1 MIGRR
6 IKELRTE
13 NELTQQ
19 ELAKILN
26 VSSMSIS
33 FYENG
38 QRKPDSEF
46 IIACSRLFNVSTD
59 YLLGKTNTK
68 RIQREERIGV
78 FSKRLK
84 RVRELKG
91 ISQRQAA
98 EDLNISPQNLSYYEN
113 GRDAGYD
120 LLIRMARYY
129 DVTVEYLI
137 GVSPV
142 MQRENIDVNKELG
155 LNDKSIYLLRQRDKF
170 GGHSIATNVVNNIM
184 GTKYFRK
191 LVAILTEENECKNK
205 DTPEQKELRNQI
217 AKVYG
222 EIFFTRKRD
231 WEIEQCING
240 ITRELR
246 EQYEVYPVD
255 DCERSMEE

>member
-13 NELTQQ
+13 NGLTQQ

-33 FYENG
+33 FYENE

-46 IIACSRLFNVSTD
+46 IIACSRFFDVSTD
-59 YLLGKTNTK
+59 YLLGKTYK
-68 RIQREERIGV
+68 RRIPREERFGA

-84 RVRELKG
+84 HVRELKG

-137 GVSPV
+137 GASPV
-142 MQRENIDVNKELG
+142 MQRENVDINKDIG
-155 LNDKSIYLLRQRDKF
+155 LNDKTINLLRQRNKF
-170 GGHSIATNVVNNIM
+170 GYSYAADIVNEIVR
-184 GTKYFRK
+184 TEYFQR
-191 LVAILTEENECKNK
+191 LVTIFSEDNESKEG
-205 DTPEQKELRNQI
+205 DTPQQKELNKQI
-217 AKVYG
+217 VEVYG
-222 EIFFTRKRD
+222 GSFFIRKRD
-231 WEIEQCING
+231 WEIERCING
-240 ITRELR
+240 IAKELR
-246 EQYEVYPVD
+246 KHEIYPVD
-255 DCERSMEE
+255 DWAVEMEGK

>member
-6 IKELRTE
+6 IKELRIK
-13 NELTQQ
+13 NGLKQQ
-19 ELAKILN
+19 ELADMFGL
-26 VSSMSIS
+26 SSVSIS
-33 FYENG
+33 FYENE
-38 QRKPDSEF
+38 QRQPDIDF
-46 IIACSRLFNVSTD
+46 VVAIAKYFDVSTD

-155 LNDKSIYLLRQRDKF
+155 LNDKTINLLRQRNKF
-170 GGHSIATNVVNNIM
+170 GYSYAADIVNEIVR
-184 GTKYFRK
+184 TEYFQR
-191 LVAILTEENECKNK
+191 LVTIFSEDNESKGG
-205 DTPEQKELRNQI
+205 DTPQQKELNKQI
-217 AKVYG
+217 VEVYG
-222 EIFFTRKRD
+222 GSFFIRKRD
-231 WEIEQCING
+231 WEIERCING
-240 ITRELR
+240 IAKELR
-246 EQYEVYPVD
+246 KHEIYPVD
-255 DCERSMEE
+255 DWAVEMEGK

>member
-13 NELTQQ
+13 NGLTQQ

-33 FYENG
+33 FYENE

-46 IIACSRLFNVSTD
+46 IIACSRFFDVSTD
-59 YLLGKTNTK
+59 YLLGKTYK
-68 RIQREERIGV
+68 RRIPREERFGA

-84 RVRELKG
+84 HVRELKG

-113 GRDAGYD
+113 GRDAGYG
-120 LLIRMARYY
+120 LLVRMARYY

-137 GVSPV
+137 GASPV
-142 MQRENIDVNKELG
+142 MQRENVDINKDIG
-155 LNDKSIYLLRQRDKF
+155 LNDKTINLLRQRNKF
-170 GGHSIATNVVNNIM
+170 GYSYAADIVNEIVRIE
-184 GTKYFRK
+184 YFQR
-191 LVAILTEENECKNK
+191 LVTIFSEDNESKEG
-205 DTPEQKELRNQI
+205 DTPQQKELNEQI
-217 AKVYG
+217 VKVYG
-222 EIFFTRKRD
+222 GAFFIRKRD
-231 WEIEQCING
+231 WEIERCING
-240 ITRELR
+240 IARELR
-246 EQYEVYPVD
+246 KHEIYPVD

>member
-13 NELTQQ
+13 NGLTQQ

-33 FYENG
+33 FYENE

-46 IIACSRLFNVSTD
+46 IIACSRFFDVSTD
-59 YLLGKTNTK
+59 YLLGKTYK
-68 RIQREERIGV
+68 RRIPREERFGA

-84 RVRELKG
+84 HVRELKG

-113 GRDAGYD
+113 GRDAGYG
-120 LLIRMARYY
+120 LLVRMARYY

-137 GVSPV
+137 GASPV
-142 MQRENIDVNKELG
+142 MQRENVDINKDIG
-155 LNDKSIYLLRQRDKF
+155 LNDKTINILRQRNKF
-170 GGHSIATNVVNNIM
+170 GYSYAADIVNEIVR
-184 GTKYFRK
+184 TEYFQR
-191 LVAILTEENECKNK
+191 LVTIFSEDNESKEG
-205 DTPEQKELRNQI
+205 DTPQQKELNKQI
-217 AKVYG
+217 VEVYG
-222 EIFFTRKRD
+222 GSFFIRKRD
-231 WEIEQCING
+231 WEIERCING
-240 ITRELR
+240 IAKELR
-246 EQYEVYPVD
+246 KHEIYPVD
-255 DCERSMEE
+255 DWAVEMEGK

>member
-13 NELTQQ
+13 NGLTQQ

-33 FYENG
+33 FYENE

-46 IIACSRLFNVSTD
+46 IIACSRFFDVSTD
-59 YLLGKTNTK
+59 YLLGKTYK
-68 RIQREERIGV
+68 RRIPREERFGA

-84 RVRELKG
+84 HVRELKG

-113 GRDAGYD
+113 GRDAGYG
-120 LLIRMARYY
+120 LLVRMARYY

-137 GVSPV
+137 GASPV
-142 MQRENIDVNKELG
+142 MQRENVDINKDIG
-155 LNDKSIYLLRQRDKF
+155 LNDKTINLLRQRNKF
-170 GGHSIATNVVNNIM
+170 GYSYAADIVNEIVR
-184 GTKYFRK
+184 TEYFQR
-191 LVAILTEENECKNK
+191 LVTIFSEDNESKEG
-205 DTPEQKELRNQI
+205 DTPQQKELNEQI
-217 AKVYG
+217 VKVYG
-222 EIFFTRKRD
+222 GAFFIRKRD
-231 WEIEQCING
+231 WEIERCING
-240 ITRELR
+240 IARELR
-246 EQYEVYPVD
+246 KHEIYPVD
-255 DCERSMEE
+255 DCEMSMEE

>member
-13 NELTQQ
+13 NGLTQQ

-33 FYENG
+33 FYENE

-46 IIACSRLFNVSTD
+46 IIACSRFFDVSTD
-59 YLLGKTNTK
+59 YLLGKTYK
-68 RIQREERIGV
+68 RRIPREERFGA

-84 RVRELKG
+84 HVRELKG

-113 GRDAGYD
+113 GRDAGYG
-120 LLIRMARYY
+120 LLVRMARYY

-137 GVSPV
+137 GASPV
-142 MQRENIDVNKELG
+142 MQRENVDINKDIG
-155 LNDKSIYLLRQRDKF
+155 LNDKTINLLRQRNKF
-170 GGHSIATNVVNNIM
+170 GYSYAADIVNEIVR
-184 GTKYFRK
+184 TEYFQR
-191 LVAILTEENECKNK
+191 LVTIFSEDNESKEG
-205 DTPEQKELRNQI
+205 DTPQQKELNEQI
-217 AKVYG
+217 VKVYG
-222 EIFFTRKRD
+222 GAFFIRKRD
-231 WEIEQCING
+231 WEIERCING
-240 ITRELR
+240 IAKELR
-246 EQYEVYPVD
+246 KHEIYPLD
-255 DCERSMEE
+255 DWAVEMEGK

>member
-13 NELTQQ
+13 NGLTQQ

-33 FYENG
+33 FYENE

-46 IIACSRLFNVSTD
+46 IIACSRFFDVSTD
-59 YLLGKTNTK
+59 YLLGKTYK
-68 RIQREERIGV
+68 RRIPREERFGA

-84 RVRELKG
+84 HVRELKG

-113 GRDAGYD
+113 GRDAGYG
-120 LLIRMARYY
+120 LLVRMARYY

-137 GVSPV
+137 GASPV
-142 MQRENIDVNKELG
+142 MQRENVDINKDIG
-155 LNDKSIYLLRQRDKF
+155 LNDKTINLLRQRNKF
-170 GGHSIATNVVNNIM
+170 GYSYAADIVNEIVR
-184 GTKYFRK
+184 TEYFQR
-191 LVAILTEENECKNK
+191 LVTIFSEDNESKEG
-205 DTPEQKELRNQI
+205 DTPQQKELNEQI
-217 AKVYG
+217 VKVYG
-222 EIFFTRKRD
+222 GAFFIRKRD
-231 WEIEQCING
+231 WEIERCING
-240 ITRELR
+240 IARELR
-246 EQYEVYPVD
+246 KHEIYPVD
-255 DCERSMEE
+255 DCERSMED

>member
-13 NELTQQ
+13 NGLTQQ

-33 FYENG
+33 FYENE

-46 IIACSRLFNVSTD
+46 IIACSRFFDVSTD
-59 YLLGKTNTK
+59 YLLGKTYK
-68 RIQREERIGV
+68 RRIPREERFGA

-84 RVRELKG
+84 HVRELKG

-113 GRDAGYD
+113 GRDAGYG
-120 LLIRMARYY
+120 LLVRMARYY

-137 GVSPV
+137 GASPV
-142 MQRENIDVNKELG
+142 MQRENVDINKDIG
-155 LNDKSIYLLRQRDKF
+155 LNDKTINLLRQRNKF
-170 GGHSIATNVVNNIM
+170 GYSYAADIVNEIVR
-184 GTKYFRK
+184 TEYFQR
-191 LVAILTEENECKNK
+191 LVTIFSEDNESKEG
-205 DTPEQKELRNQI
+205 DTPQQKELNEQI
-217 AKVYG
+217 VKVYG
-222 EIFFTRKRD
+222 GAFFIRKRD
-231 WEIEQCING
+231 WEIERCING
-240 ITRELR
+240 IARELR
-246 EQYEVYPVD
+246 KHEIYQVD

>member
-13 NELTQQ
+13 NGLTQQ

-33 FYENG
+33 FYENE

-46 IIACSRLFNVSTD
+46 IIACSRFFDVSTD
-59 YLLGKTNTK
+59 YLLGKTYK
-68 RIQREERIGV
+68 RRIPREERFGA

-84 RVRELKG
+84 HVRELKG

-113 GRDAGYD
+113 GRDAGYG
-120 LLIRMARYY
+120 LLVRMARYY

-137 GVSPV
+137 GASPV
-142 MQRENIDVNKELG
+142 MQRENVDINKDIG
-155 LNDKSIYLLRQRDKF
+155 LNDKTINLLRQRNKF
-170 GGHSIATNVVNNIM
+170 GYSYAADIVNEIVR
-184 GTKYFRK
+184 TEYFQR
-191 LVAILTEENECKNK
+191 LVTIFSEDNESKEG
-205 DTPEQKELRNQI
+205 DTPQQKELNKQI
-217 AKVYG
+217 VKVYG
-222 EIFFTRKRD
+222 GSFFIRKRD
-231 WEIEQCING
+231 WEIERCING
-240 ITRELR
+240 IARELR
-246 EQYEVYPVD
+246 KHEIYPVD
-255 DCERSMEE
+255 DWAVEMEGK

>member
-13 NELTQQ
+13 NGLTQQ

-33 FYENG
+33 FYENE

-46 IIACSRLFNVSTD
+46 IIACSRFFDVSTD
-59 YLLGKTNTK
+59 YLLGKTYK
-68 RIQREERIGV
+68 RRIPREERFGA

-84 RVRELKG
+84 HVRELKG

-113 GRDAGYD
+113 GRDAGYG
-120 LLIRMARYY
+120 LLVRMARYY

-137 GVSPV
+137 GASPV
-142 MQRENIDVNKELG
+142 MQRENVDINKDIG
-155 LNDKSIYLLRQRDKF
+155 LNDKTINLLRQRNKF
-170 GGHSIATNVVNNIM
+170 GYSYAADIVNEIVR
-184 GTKYFRK
+184 TEYFQR
-191 LVAILTEENECKNK
+191 LVTIFSEDNESKEG
-205 DTPEQKELRNQI
+205 DTPQQKELNEQI
-217 AKVYG
+217 VKVYG
-222 EIFFTRKRD
+222 GAFFIRKRD
-231 WEIEQCING
+231 WEIERCING
-240 ITRELR
+240 IARELR
-246 EQYEVYPVD
+246 KHEIYPVD
-255 DCERSMEE
+255 DCERPMEE

>member
-13 NELTQQ
+13 NGLTQQ

-33 FYENG
+33 FYENE

-46 IIACSRLFNVSTD
+46 IIACSRFFDVSTD
-59 YLLGKTNTK
+59 YLLGKTYK
-68 RIQREERIGV
+68 RRIPREERFGA

-84 RVRELKG
+84 HVRELKG

-113 GRDAGYD
+113 GRDAGYG
-120 LLIRMARYY
+120 LLVRMALYY

-137 GVSPV
+137 GASPV
-142 MQRENIDVNKELG
+142 MQRENVDINKDIG
-155 LNDKSIYLLRQRDKF
+155 LNDKTINLLRQRNKF
-170 GGHSIATNVVNNIM
+170 GYSYAADIVNEIVR
-184 GTKYFRK
+184 TEYFQR
-191 LVAILTEENECKNK
+191 LVTIFSEDNESKEG
-205 DTPEQKELRNQI
+205 DTPQQKELNEQI
-217 AKVYG
+217 VKVYG
-222 EIFFTRKRD
+222 GAFFIRKRD
-231 WEIEQCING
+231 WEIERCING
-240 ITRELR
+240 IARELR
-246 EQYEVYPVD
+246 KHEIYPVD

>member
-13 NELTQQ
+13 NGLTQQ

-33 FYENG
+33 FYENE

-46 IIACSRLFNVSTD
+46 IIACSRFFDVSTD
-59 YLLGKTNTK
+59 YLLGKTYK
-68 RIQREERIGV
+68 RRIPREERFGA

-84 RVRELKG
+84 HVRELKG

-113 GRDAGYD
+113 GRDAGYG
-120 LLIRMARYY
+120 LLVRMARYY

-137 GVSPV
+137 GASPV
-142 MQRENIDVNKELG
+142 MQRENVDINKDIG
-155 LNDKSIYLLRQRDKF
+155 LNDKTINLLRQRNKF
-170 GGHSIATNVVNNIM
+170 GYSYAVDIVNEIVR
-184 GTKYFRK
+184 TEYFQR
-191 LVAILTEENECKNK
+191 LVTIFSEDNESKEG
-205 DTPEQKELRNQI
+205 DTPQQKELNKQI
-217 AKVYG
+217 VEVYG
-222 EIFFTRKRD
+222 GSFFIRKRD
-231 WEIEQCING
+231 WEIERCING
-240 ITRELR
+240 IAKELR
-246 EQYEVYPVD
+246 KHEIYPVD
-255 DCERSMEE
+255 DWAVEMEGK

>member
-13 NELTQQ
+13 NGLTQQ

-33 FYENG
+33 FYENEQG
-38 QRKPDSEF
+38 KPDSEF
-46 IIACSRLFNVSTD
+46 IIACSRFFDVSTD
-59 YLLGKTNTK
+59 YLLGKTYK
-68 RIQREERIGV
+68 RRIPREERFGA

-84 RVRELKG
+84 HVRELKG

-113 GRDAGYD
+113 GRDAGYG
-120 LLIRMARYY
+120 LLVRMARYY

-137 GVSPV
+137 GASPV
-142 MQRENIDVNKELG
+142 MQRENVDINKDIG
-155 LNDKSIYLLRQRDKF
+155 LNDKTINLLRQRNKF
-170 GGHSIATNVVNNIM
+170 GYSYAADIVNEIVR
-184 GTKYFRK
+184 TEYFQR
-191 LVAILTEENECKNK
+191 LVTIFSEDNESKEG
-205 DTPEQKELRNQI
+205 DTPQQKELNEQI
-217 AKVYG
+217 VKVYG
-222 EIFFTRKRD
+222 GAFFIRKRD
-231 WEIEQCING
+231 WEIERCING
-240 ITRELR
+240 IARELR
-246 EQYEVYPVD
+246 KHEIYPVD

>member
-13 NELTQQ
+13 KGLTQQ

-33 FYENG
+33 FYENE

-46 IIACSRLFNVSTD
+46 IIACSRFFDVSTD
-59 YLLGKTNTK
+59 YLLGKTYK
-68 RIQREERIGV
+68 RRIPREERFGA

-84 RVRELKG
+84 HVRELKG

-113 GRDAGYD
+113 GRDAGYG
-120 LLIRMARYY
+120 LLVRMARYY

-137 GVSPV
+137 GASPV
-142 MQRENIDVNKELG
+142 MQRENVDINKDIG
-155 LNDKSIYLLRQRDKF
+155 LNDKTINLLRQRNKF
-170 GGHSIATNVVNNIM
+170 GYSYAADIVNEIVR
-184 GTKYFRK
+184 TEYFQR
-191 LVAILTEENECKNK
+191 LVTIFSEDNESKEG
-205 DTPEQKELRNQI
+205 DTPQQKELNKQI
-217 AKVYG
+217 VEVYG
-222 EIFFTRKRD
+222 GSFFIRKRD
-231 WEIEQCING
+231 WEIERCING
-240 ITRELR
+240 IAKELR
-246 EQYEVYPVD
+246 KHEIYPVD
-255 DCERSMEE
+255 DWAVEMEGK

>member
-13 NELTQQ
+13 NGLTQQ

-33 FYENG
+33 FYENE

-46 IIACSRLFNVSTD
+46 IIACSRFFDVSTD
-59 YLLGKTNTK
+59 YLLGKTYK
-68 RIQREERIGV
+68 RRIPREERFGA

-84 RVRELKG
+84 HVRELKG

-113 GRDAGYD
+113 GRDAGYG
-120 LLIRMARYY
+120 LLVRMARYY

-137 GVSPV
+137 GASPV
-142 MQRENIDVNKELG
+142 MQRKNVDINKGIG
-155 LNDKSIYLLRQRDKF
+155 LNDKTINLLRQRNKF
-170 GGHSIATNVVNNIM
+170 GYSYAADIVNEIVR
-184 GTKYFRK
+184 TEYFQR
-191 LVAILTEENECKNK
+191 LVTIFSEDNESKEG
-205 DTPEQKELRNQI
+205 DTPQQKELNKQI
-217 AKVYG
+217 VEVYG
-222 EIFFTRKRD
+222 GSFFIRKRD
-231 WEIEQCING
+231 WEIERCING
-240 ITRELR
+240 IAKELR
-246 EQYEVYPVD
+246 KHEIYPVD

>member
-13 NELTQQ
+13 NGLTQQ

-33 FYENG
+33 FYENE

-46 IIACSRLFNVSTD
+46 IIACSRFFDVSTD
-59 YLLGKTNTK
+59 YLLGKTYK
-68 RIQREERIGV
+68 RRIPREERFGA

-84 RVRELKG
+84 HVRELKG

-113 GRDAGYD
+113 GRDAGYG
-120 LLIRMARYY
+120 LLVRMVRYY

-137 GVSPV
+137 GASPV
-142 MQRENIDVNKELG
+142 MQRENVDINKDIG
-155 LNDKSIYLLRQRDKF
+155 LNDKTINLLRQRNKF
-170 GGHSIATNVVNNIM
+170 GYSYAADIVNEIVR
-184 GTKYFRK
+184 TEYFQR
-191 LVAILTEENECKNK
+191 LVTIFSEDNESKEG
-205 DTPEQKELRNQI
+205 DTPQQKELNEQI
-217 AKVYG
+217 VKVYG
-222 EIFFTRKRD
+222 GAFFIRKRD
-231 WEIEQCING
+231 WEIERCING
-240 ITRELR
+240 IARELR
-246 EQYEVYPVD
+246 KHEIYPVD

>member
-13 NELTQQ
+13 NGLTQQ

-33 FYENG
+33 FYENE

-46 IIACSRLFNVSTD
+46 IIACSRFFDVSTD
-59 YLLGKTNTK
+59 YLLGKTYK
-68 RIQREERIGV
+68 RRIPREERFGA

-84 RVRELKG
+84 HVRELKG

-113 GRDAGYD
+113 GRDAGYG
-120 LLIRMARYY
+120 LLVRMARYY

-137 GVSPV
+137 GASPV
-142 MQRENIDVNKELG
+142 MQRENVDINKDIG
-155 LNDKSIYLLRQRDKF
+155 LNDKTINLLRQRNKF
-170 GGHSIATNVVNNIM
+170 GYSYAADIVNEIVR
-184 GTKYFRK
+184 TEYFQR
-191 LVAILTEENECKNK
+191 LVTIFSEDNESKDG
-205 DTPEQKELRNQI
+205 DTPQQKELNKQI
-217 AKVYG
+217 VEVYG
-222 EIFFTRKRD
+222 GSFFIRKRD
-231 WEIEQCING
+231 WEIERCING
-240 ITRELR
+240 IAKELR
-246 EQYEVYPVD
+246 KHEIYPVD
-255 DCERSMEE
+255 DWAVEMEGK

>member
-13 NELTQQ
+13 NGLTQQ

-26 VSSMSIS
+26 VSSMSIL
-33 FYENG
+33 FYENE

-46 IIACSRLFNVSTD
+46 IIACSRFFDVSTD
-59 YLLGKTNTK
+59 YLLGKTYK
-68 RIQREERIGV
+68 RRIPREERFGA

-84 RVRELKG
+84 HVRELKG

-113 GRDAGYD
+113 GRDAGYG
-120 LLIRMARYY
+120 LLVRMARYY

-137 GVSPV
+137 GASPV
-142 MQRENIDVNKELG
+142 MQRENVDINKDIG
-155 LNDKSIYLLRQRDKF
+155 LNDKTINLLRQRNKF
-170 GGHSIATNVVNNIM
+170 GYSYAADIVNEIVR
-184 GTKYFRK
+184 TEYFQR
-191 LVAILTEENECKNK
+191 LVTIFSEDNESKEG
-205 DTPEQKELRNQI
+205 DTPQQKELNEQI
-217 AKVYG
+217 VKVYG
-222 EIFFTRKRD
+222 GAFFIRKRD
-231 WEIEQCING
+231 WEIERCING
-240 ITRELR
+240 IARELR
-246 EQYEVYPVD
+246 KHEIYPVD

>member
-1 MIGRR
+1 
-6 IKELRTE
+6 
-13 NELTQQ
+13 
-19 ELAKILN
+19 
-26 VSSMSIS
+26 MSIS

-120 LLIRMARYY
+120 LLIRMA
-129 DVTVEYLI
+129 
-137 GVSPV
+137 
-142 MQRENIDVNKELG
+142 
-155 LNDKSIYLLRQRDKF
+155 
-170 GGHSIATNVVNNIM
+170 
-184 GTKYFRK
+184 
-191 LVAILTEENECKNK
+191 
-205 DTPEQKELRNQI
+205 
-217 AKVYG
+217 
-222 EIFFTRKRD
+222 
-231 WEIEQCING
+231 
-240 ITRELR
+240 
-246 EQYEVYPVD
+246 
-255 DCERSMEE
+255 

>member
-13 NELTQQ
+13 KGLTQQ
-19 ELAKILN
+19 ELAEILN

-33 FYENG
+33 FYENE
-38 QRKPDSEF
+38 QRKPDSDF
-46 IIACSRLFNVSTD
+46 IISVSKYFGVSTD
-59 YLLGKTNTK
+59 YLLGKTYK
-68 RIQREERIGV
+68 RIIPREERIGV

-137 GVSPV
+137 GESPV

-155 LNDKSIYLLRQRDKF
+155 LMISQFVYCDNV
-170 GGHSIATNVVNNIM
+170 TNSEGIVSQ
-184 GTKYFRK
+184 
-191 LVAILTEENECKNK
+191 LIL
-205 DTPEQKELRNQI
+205 
-217 AKVYG
+217 
-222 EIFFTRKRD
+222 
-231 WEIEQCING
+231 
-240 ITRELR
+240 
-246 EQYEVYPVD
+246 
-255 DCERSMEE
+255 

>member
-13 NELTQQ
+13 NGLTQQ

-33 FYENG
+33 FYENE

-46 IIACSRLFNVSTD
+46 IIACSRFFDVSTD
-59 YLLGKTNTK
+59 YLLGKTYK
-68 RIQREERIGV
+68 RRIPREERFGA

-84 RVRELKG
+84 HVRELKG

-113 GRDAGYD
+113 GRDAGYG
-120 LLIRMARYY
+120 LLVRMARYY

-137 GVSPV
+137 GASPV
-142 MQRENIDVNKELG
+142 MQRENVDINKDIG
-155 LNDKSIYLLRQRDKF
+155 LNDKTINLLRQRNKF
-170 GGHSIATNVVNNIM
+170 GYSNAADIVNEIVR
-184 GTKYFRK
+184 TEYFQR
-191 LVAILTEENECKNK
+191 LVTIFSEDNESKEG
-205 DTPEQKELRNQI
+205 DTPQQKELNEQI
-217 AKVYG
+217 VKVYG
-222 EIFFTRKRD
+222 GAFFIRKRD
-231 WEIEQCING
+231 WEIERCING
-240 ITRELR
+240 IARELR
-246 EQYEVYPVD
+246 KHEIYPVD

>member
-13 NELTQQ
+13 NGLTQQ

-33 FYENG
+33 FYENE

-46 IIACSRLFNVSTD
+46 IIACSRFFDVSTD
-59 YLLGKTNTK
+59 YLLGKTYK
-68 RIQREERIGV
+68 RRIPREERFGA

-84 RVRELKG
+84 HVRELKG

-98 EDLNISPQNLSYYEN
+98 EDLNISQQNLSYYEN
-113 GRDAGYD
+113 GRDAGYG
-120 LLIRMARYY
+120 LLVRMARYY

-137 GVSPV
+137 GASPV
-142 MQRENIDVNKELG
+142 MQRENVDINKDIG
-155 LNDKSIYLLRQRDKF
+155 LNDKTINLLRQRNKF
-170 GGHSIATNVVNNIM
+170 GYSYAADIVNEIVR
-184 GTKYFRK
+184 TEYFQR
-191 LVAILTEENECKNK
+191 LVTIFSEDNESKEG
-205 DTPEQKELRNQI
+205 DTPQQKELNEQI
-217 AKVYG
+217 VKVYG
-222 EIFFTRKRD
+222 GAFFIRKRD
-231 WEIEQCING
+231 WEIERCING
-240 ITRELR
+240 IARELR
-246 EQYEVYPVD
+246 KHEIYPVD

>member
-13 NELTQQ
+13 NGLTQQ

-33 FYENG
+33 FYENE

-46 IIACSRLFNVSTD
+46 IIECSRFFDVSTD
-59 YLLGKTNTK
+59 YLLGKTYK
-68 RIQREERIGV
+68 RRIPREERFGA

-84 RVRELKG
+84 HVRELKG

-113 GRDAGYD
+113 GRDAGYG
-120 LLIRMARYY
+120 LLVRMARYY

-137 GVSPV
+137 GASPV
-142 MQRENIDVNKELG
+142 MQRENVDINKDIG
-155 LNDKSIYLLRQRDKF
+155 LNDKTINLLRQRNKF
-170 GGHSIATNVVNNIM
+170 GYSYAANIVNEIVR
-184 GTKYFRK
+184 TEYFQR
-191 LVAILTEENECKNK
+191 LVTIFSEDNESKEG
-205 DTPEQKELRNQI
+205 DTPQQKELNEQI
-217 AKVYG
+217 VKVYG
-222 EIFFTRKRD
+222 GAFFIRKRD
-231 WEIEQCING
+231 WEIERCING
-240 ITRELR
+240 IARELR
-246 EQYEVYPVD
+246 KHEIYPVD

>member
-13 NELTQQ
+13 NGLTQQ

-33 FYENG
+33 FYENE

-46 IIACSRLFNVSTD
+46 IIACSRFFDVSTD
-59 YLLGKTNTK
+59 YLLGKTYK
-68 RIQREERIGV
+68 RRIPREERFGA

-84 RVRELKG
+84 HVRELKG

-113 GRDAGYD
+113 GRDAGYG
-120 LLIRMARYY
+120 LLVRMAQYY

-137 GVSPV
+137 GASPV
-142 MQRENIDVNKELG
+142 MQRENVDINKDIG
-155 LNDKSIYLLRQRDKF
+155 LNDKTINLLRQRNKF
-170 GGHSIATNVVNNIM
+170 GYSYAADIVNEIVR
-184 GTKYFRK
+184 TEYFQR
-191 LVAILTEENECKNK
+191 LVTIFSEDNESKEG
-205 DTPEQKELRNQI
+205 DTPQQKELNKQI
-217 AKVYG
+217 VEVYG
-222 EIFFTRKRD
+222 GSFFIRKRD
-231 WEIEQCING
+231 WEIERCING
-240 ITRELR
+240 IAKELR
-246 EQYEVYPVD
+246 KHEIYPVD
-255 DCERSMEE
+255 DWAVEMEGK

>member
-13 NELTQQ
+13 NGLTQQ

-33 FYENG
+33 FYENE

-46 IIACSRLFNVSTD
+46 IIACSRFFDVSTD
-59 YLLGKTNTK
+59 YLLGKTYK
-68 RIQREERIGV
+68 RRIAREERFGA

-84 RVRELKG
+84 HVRELKG

-113 GRDAGYD
+113 GRDAGYG
-120 LLIRMARYY
+120 LLVRMARYY

-137 GVSPV
+137 GASPV
-142 MQRENIDVNKELG
+142 MQRENVDINKDIG
-155 LNDKSIYLLRQRDKF
+155 LNDKTINLLRQRNKF
-170 GGHSIATNVVNNIM
+170 GYSYAADIVNEIVR
-184 GTKYFRK
+184 TEYFQR
-191 LVAILTEENECKNK
+191 LVTIFSEDNESKEG
-205 DTPEQKELRNQI
+205 DTPQQKELNEQI
-217 AKVYG
+217 VKVYG
-222 EIFFTRKRD
+222 GAFFIRKRD
-231 WEIEQCING
+231 WEIERCING
-240 ITRELR
+240 IAKELR
-246 EQYEVYPVD
+246 KHEIYPVD
-255 DCERSMEE
+255 DWAVEMEGK

>member
-13 NELTQQ
+13 NGLTQQ

-33 FYENG
+33 FYENE

-46 IIACSRLFNVSTD
+46 IIACSRFFDVSTD
-59 YLLGKTNTK
+59 YLLGKTYK
-68 RIQREERIGV
+68 RRIPREERFGA

-84 RVRELKG
+84 HVRELKG

-113 GRDAGYD
+113 GRDAGYG
-120 LLIRMARYY
+120 LLVRMARYY

-137 GVSPV
+137 GASPV
-142 MQRENIDVNKELG
+142 MQRENVDINKDIG
-155 LNDKSIYLLRQRDKF
+155 LNDKTINLLRQRNKF
-170 GGHSIATNVVNNIM
+170 GYSYAADIVNEIVR
-184 GTKYFRK
+184 TEYFQR
-191 LVAILTEENECKNK
+191 LVTIFSEDNESKVG
-205 DTPEQKELRNQI
+205 DTPQQKELNEQI
-217 AKVYG
+217 VKVYG
-222 EIFFTRKRD
+222 GAFFIRKRD
-231 WEIEQCING
+231 WEIERCING
-240 ITRELR
+240 IARELR
-246 EQYEVYPVD
+246 KHEIYPVD

>member
-13 NELTQQ
+13 NGLTQQ

-26 VSSMSIS
+26 VSSMYIT
-33 FYENG
+33 FYENE

-46 IIACSRLFNVSTD
+46 IIACSRFFDVSTD
-59 YLLGKTNTK
+59 YLLGKTYK
-68 RIQREERIGV
+68 RRIPREERFGA

-84 RVRELKG
+84 HVRELKG

-113 GRDAGYD
+113 GRDAGYG
-120 LLIRMARYY
+120 LLVRMARYY

-137 GVSPV
+137 GASPV
-142 MQRENIDVNKELG
+142 MQRENVDINKDIG
-155 LNDKSIYLLRQRDKF
+155 LNDKTINLLRQRNKF
-170 GGHSIATNVVNNIM
+170 GYSYAADIVNEIVR
-184 GTKYFRK
+184 TEYFQR
-191 LVAILTEENECKNK
+191 LVTIFSEDNESKEG
-205 DTPEQKELRNQI
+205 DTPQQKELNEQI
-217 AKVYG
+217 VKVYG
-222 EIFFTRKRD
+222 GAFFIRKRD
-231 WEIEQCING
+231 WEIERCING
-240 ITRELR
+240 IARELR
-246 EQYEVYPVD
+246 KHEIYPVD

>member
-13 NELTQQ
+13 NGLMQQ

-33 FYENG
+33 FYENE

-46 IIACSRLFNVSTD
+46 IIACSRFFDVSTD
-59 YLLGKTNTK
+59 YLLGKTYK
-68 RIQREERIGV
+68 RRIPREERFGA

-84 RVRELKG
+84 HVRELKG

-113 GRDAGYD
+113 GRDAGYG
-120 LLIRMARYY
+120 LLVRMARYY

-137 GVSPV
+137 GASPV
-142 MQRENIDVNKELG
+142 MQRENVDINKDIG
-155 LNDKSIYLLRQRDKF
+155 LNDKTINLLRQRNKF
-170 GGHSIATNVVNNIM
+170 GYSYAADIVNEIVR
-184 GTKYFRK
+184 TEYFQR
-191 LVAILTEENECKNK
+191 LVTIFSEDNESKEG
-205 DTPEQKELRNQI
+205 DTPQQKELNEQI
-217 AKVYG
+217 VKVYG
-222 EIFFTRKRD
+222 GAFFIRKRD
-231 WEIEQCING
+231 WEIERCING
-240 ITRELR
+240 IARELR
-246 EQYEVYPVD
+246 KHEIYPVD

>member
-13 NELTQQ
+13 NGLTQQ

-33 FYENG
+33 FYENE

-46 IIACSRLFNVSTD
+46 IIACSRFFDVSTD
-59 YLLGKTNTK
+59 YLLGKTYK
-68 RIQREERIGV
+68 RRIPREERFGA

-84 RVRELKG
+84 HVRELKG

-113 GRDAGYD
+113 GRDAGYG
-120 LLIRMARYY
+120 LLVRMARYY

-137 GVSPV
+137 GASPV
-142 MQRENIDVNKELG
+142 MQLENVDINKDIG
-155 LNDKSIYLLRQRDKF
+155 LNDKTINLLRQRNKF
-170 GGHSIATNVVNNIM
+170 GYSYAADIVNEIVR
-184 GTKYFRK
+184 TEYFQR
-191 LVAILTEENECKNK
+191 LVTIFSEDNESKEG
-205 DTPEQKELRNQI
+205 DTPQQKELNKQI
-217 AKVYG
+217 VEVYG
-222 EIFFTRKRD
+222 GSFFIRKRD
-231 WEIEQCING
+231 WEIERCING
-240 ITRELR
+240 IAKELR
-246 EQYEVYPVD
+246 KHEIYPVD
-255 DCERSMEE
+255 DWAVEMEGK

>member
-13 NELTQQ
+13 NGLTQQ

-33 FYENG
+33 FYENE

-46 IIACSRLFNVSTD
+46 IIACSRFFDVSTD
-59 YLLGKTNTK
+59 YLLGKTYK
-68 RIQREERIGV
+68 RRIPREERFGA

-84 RVRELKG
+84 HVRELKG

-113 GRDAGYD
+113 GRDAGYG
-120 LLIRMARYY
+120 LLVRMARYY

-137 GVSPV
+137 GASPV
-142 MQRENIDVNKELG
+142 MQRENVDINKDIG
-155 LNDKSIYLLRQRDKF
+155 LNDKTINLLRQRNKF
-170 GGHSIATNVVNNIM
+170 GYSYAADIVNEIVR
-184 GTKYFRK
+184 TEYFQR
-191 LVAILTEENECKNK
+191 LVTIFSEDNESKEG
-205 DTPEQKELRNQI
+205 DTPQQKELNEQI
-217 AKVYG
+217 VKVYG
-222 EIFFTRKRD
+222 GAFFIRKRD
-231 WEIEQCING
+231 WEIERCING
-240 ITRELR
+240 IARELR
-246 EQYEVYPVD
+246 KHEIYPVD
-255 DCERSMEE
+255 DWAVEMEGK

>member
-13 NELTQQ
+13 NGLTQQ

-33 FYENG
+33 FYENE

-46 IIACSRLFNVSTD
+46 IIACSRFFDVSTD
-59 YLLGKTNTK
+59 YLLGKTYK
-68 RIQREERIGV
+68 RRIPREERFGA

-84 RVRELKG
+84 HLRELKG

-113 GRDAGYD
+113 GRDAGYG
-120 LLIRMARYY
+120 LLVRMARYY

-137 GVSPV
+137 GASPV
-142 MQRENIDVNKELG
+142 MQRENVDINKDIG
-155 LNDKSIYLLRQRDKF
+155 LNDKTINLLRQRNKF
-170 GGHSIATNVVNNIM
+170 GYSYAADIVNEIVR
-184 GTKYFRK
+184 TEYFQR
-191 LVAILTEENECKNK
+191 LVTIFSEDNESKEG
-205 DTPEQKELRNQI
+205 DTPQQKELNEQI
-217 AKVYG
+217 VKVYG
-222 EIFFTRKRD
+222 GAFFIRKRD
-231 WEIEQCING
+231 WEIERCING
-240 ITRELR
+240 IARELR
-246 EQYEVYPVD
+246 KHEIYPVD

>member
-13 NELTQQ
+13 NGLTQQ

-33 FYENG
+33 FYENE

-46 IIACSRLFNVSTD
+46 IIACSRFFDVSTD
-59 YLLGKTNTK
+59 YLLGKTYK
-68 RIQREERIGV
+68 RRIPREERFGA

-84 RVRELKG
+84 HVRELKG

-113 GRDAGYD
+113 GRDAGYG
-120 LLIRMARYY
+120 LLVRMARYY

-137 GVSPV
+137 GASPV
-142 MQRENIDVNKELG
+142 MQRENVDINKDIG
-155 LNDKSIYLLRQRDKF
+155 LNDKTINLLRQRNKF
-170 GGHSIATNVVNNIM
+170 GYSYAADIVNEIVR
-184 GTKYFRK
+184 TEYFQR
-191 LVAILTEENECKNK
+191 LVTIFSEDNESKEG
-205 DTPEQKELRNQI
+205 DTPQQKELNEQI
-217 AKVYG
+217 VKVYG
-222 EIFFTRKRD
+222 GAFFHTKA
-231 WEIEQCING
+231 
-240 ITRELR
+240 
-246 EQYEVYPVD
+246 
-255 DCERSMEE
+255 

>member
-13 NELTQQ
+13 NGLTQQ

-33 FYENG
+33 FYENE

-46 IIACSRLFNVSTD
+46 IIACSRFFDVSTD
-59 YLLGKTNTK
+59 YLLGKTYK
-68 RIQREERIGV
+68 RRIPREERFGA

-84 RVRELKG
+84 HVRELKG

-113 GRDAGYD
+113 GRDAGYG
-120 LLIRMARYY
+120 LLVRMARYY

-137 GVSPV
+137 GASPV
-142 MQRENIDVNKELG
+142 MQRENVDINKDIG
-155 LNDKSIYLLRQRDKF
+155 LNDKTINLLRQRNKF
-170 GGHSIATNVVNNIM
+170 GYSYAADIVNEIVR
-184 GTKYFRK
+184 TEYFQR
-191 LVAILTEENECKNK
+191 LVTIFSEDNESKEG
-205 DTPEQKELRNQI
+205 DTPQQKELNEQI
-217 AKVYG
+217 VKVYG
-222 EIFFTRKRD
+222 GAFFIRKRD
-231 WEIEQCING
+231 WEIERCING
-240 ITRELR
+240 IAKELR
-246 EQYEVYPVD
+246 KHEIYPVD

>member
-13 NELTQQ
+13 NGLTQQ

-33 FYENG
+33 FYENE

-46 IIACSRLFNVSTD
+46 IIACSRFFDVSTD
-59 YLLGKTNTK
+59 YLLGKTYK
-68 RIQREERIGV
+68 RRIPREERFGA

-84 RVRELKG
+84 HVRELKG

-98 EDLNISPQNLSYYEN
+98 EDLNISLQNLSYYEN
-113 GRDAGYD
+113 GRDAGYG
-120 LLIRMARYY
+120 LLVRMAQYY

-137 GVSPV
+137 GASPV
-142 MQRENIDVNKELG
+142 MQRENVDINKDIG
-155 LNDKSIYLLRQRDKF
+155 LNDKTINLLRQRNKF
-170 GGHSIATNVVNNIM
+170 GYSYAADIVNEIVR
-184 GTKYFRK
+184 TEYFQR
-191 LVAILTEENECKNK
+191 LVTIFSEDNESKEG
-205 DTPEQKELRNQI
+205 DTPQQKELNEQI
-217 AKVYG
+217 VKVYG
-222 EIFFTRKRD
+222 GAFFIRKRD
-231 WEIEQCING
+231 WEIERCING
-240 ITRELR
+240 IARELR
-246 EQYEVYPVD
+246 KHEIYPVD